1 MLELVR
7 AQNSKLKPEKFRPV
21 PAYFEVV
28 NWISCLKTR
37 LTRCEGCRSEE
48 LQKGREQEFPILE
61 FRSASPASTDQEWH
75 GCSCRRN
82 RPLATLAW
90 EINKSI
96 EIDSFCLY
104 TTSIQDFFFLVF
116 FSTVSSR
123 YVNYKKFPDI
133 WIRTKDSGF
142 GSHHSANWSTTSV
155 ARWLD
160 YFTTFTHSHENLPNS
175 IKTLPK

>member
-104 TTSIQDFFFLVF
+104 TTSIQDLFFFVF

-123 YVNYKKFPDI
+123 YVNYKKI
-133 WIRTKDSGF
+133 SRYLDSNQGLWF
-142 GSHHSANWSTTSV
+142 WKPPLRQLIHNQCGQM
-155 ARWLD
+155 ARLFHNI
-160 YFTTFTHSHENLPNS
+160 YSFTWEFAQ
-175 IKTLPK
+175 